1 MASCWDWRS
10 EETGWLVSND
20 LVITRQEE
28 RGQQKRQEPPN
39 FEFLSVAANS
49 AISKFPPMLKVS
61 FYSLHYMSVMKIP
74 KFRVKIFVHIQEQND
89 CINTYMR
96 LPEKPKT
103 RKPQEGWLAKASF
116 PHVS

>member
-1 MASCWDWRS
+1 
-10 EETGWLVSND
+10 
-20 LVITRQEE
+20 
-28 RGQQKRQEPPN
+28 
-39 FEFLSVAANS
+39 
-49 AISKFPPMLKVS
+49 
-61 FYSLHYMSVMKIP
+61 MSVMKIP

-116 PHVS
+116 PHVSWRTFLKLKKKTTCLQAWQTNLKKKKKRH